1 MAISQ
6 LNVNQI
12 INIASDYRWKYHL
25 KEEEEEE
32 IKKILIE
39 KGYKKFYIF
48 RYIAKVKNFL
58 IVSNNLKFTIEVPTV
73 EQRDFLED
81 LNKACYIKIIKKKQ
95 KKIHYMI
102 MKYMLL
108 LMYIINY

>member
-6 LNVNQI
+6 LNANEI
-12 INIASDYRWKYHL
+12 INIASDYRWKFHL

-58 IVSNNLKFTIEVPTV
+58 IVSNNLKFTIEIPTV
-73 EQRDFLED
+73 EERDFLED
-81 LNKACYIKIIKKKQ
+81 LNKACFIKIIKRKAKEN
-95 KKIHYMI
+95 
-102 MKYMLL
+102 ML
-108 LMYIINY
+108 YNNEVYATINVYY

>member
-1 MAISQ
+1 MVISQ
-6 LNVNQI
+6 LNANQI

-25 KEEEEEE
+25 KQEEEEE

-81 LNKACYIKIIKKKQ
+81 LNKACYIKIIKRKTKENTLYDNE
-95 KKIHYMI
+95 IYAT
-102 MKYMLL
+102 
-108 LMYIINY
+108 INVYY

>member
-6 LNVNQI
+6 LNANQI
-12 INIASDYRWKYHL
+12 INIANDYKWKYHL
-25 KEEEEEE
+25 KEEEEEEE

-81 LNKACYIKIIKKKQ
+81 LNKACYIKIKKRKT
-95 KKIHYMI
+95 KENTLYDNEIYAT
-102 MKYMLL
+102 
-108 LMYIINY
+108 INVYY

>member
-6 LNVNQI
+6 LNANEI

-25 KEEEEEE
+25 KEEEENE

-58 IVSNNLKFTIEVPTV
+58 IVSNNLKFTIKIPTV
-73 EQRDFLED
+73 EHRDFLED
-81 LNKACYIKIIKKKQ
+81 INKAYFIKIIKRETKENVLYDNE
-95 KKIHYMI
+95 IYATVNV
-102 MKYMLL
+102 Y
-108 LMYIINY
+108 Y

>member
-6 LNVNQI
+6 LNANQI

-25 KEEEEEE
+25 KEEEEE

-58 IVSNNLKFTIEVPTV
+58 IVSNNLNLQLKFP
-73 EQRDFLED
+73 RW
-81 LNKACYIKIIKKKQ
+81 NKETF
-95 KKIHYMI
+95 
-102 MKYMLL
+102 
-108 LMYIINY
+108 

>member
-6 LNVNQI
+6 LNANEI
-12 INIASDYRWKYHL
+12 INIASDYRWKFHL

-58 IVSNNLKFTIEVPTV
+58 IVSNNLKFTIEIPTV
-73 EQRDFLED
+73 EERDFLED
-81 LNKACYIKIIKKKQ
+81 LNKACFIKIIKRKTKEN
-95 KKIHYMI
+95 
-102 MKYMLL
+102 ML
-108 LMYIINY
+108 YNNEAYATINVYY

>member
-6 LNVNQI
+6 LNANEI

-25 KEEEEEE
+25 KEEEENE

-39 KGYKKFYIF
+39 KGYKNFYIF

-58 IVSNNLKFTIEVPTV
+58 IVSNNLKFTIKIPTV
-73 EQRDFLED
+73 QHRDFLED
-81 LNKACYIKIIKKKQ
+81 INKACFIKIIKRETKE
-95 KKIHYMI
+95 IVLYDNEI
-102 MKYMLL
+102 YATVNV
-108 LMYIINY
+108 YY

>member
-6 LNVNQI
+6 LNANQI

-39 KGYKKFYIF
+39 KGYKRFYIF
-48 RYIAKVKNFL
+48 WYIAKVKNFL

-73 EQRDFLED
+73 EERDFLEE
-81 LNKACYIKIIKKKQ
+81 LNKACYIKIIKRKTKENTLYENE
-95 KKIHYMI
+95 IYATVNV
-102 MKYMLL
+102 Y
-108 LMYIINY
+108 Y

>member
-6 LNVNQI
+6 LNANGI
-12 INIASDYRWKYHL
+12 INIASHYKMRYNL

-48 RYIAKVKNFL
+48 RYIAKVKNIL
-58 IVSNNLKFTIEVPTV
+58 IVSKNLQFTIELPMI
-73 EQRDFLED
+73 ERRDFLED
-81 LNKACYIKIIKKKQ
+81 LNKACFIEIIKRRTKEN
-95 KKIHYMI
+95 
-102 MKYMLL
+102 ML
-108 LMYIINY
+108 YSNEVYATINVYY

>member
-6 LNVNQI
+6 LNANEI

-25 KEEEEEE
+25 KEEEENE

-81 LNKACYIKIIKKKQ
+81 LNKACFIKITKRRKNENVLYSNEI
-95 KKIHYMI
+95 YATVNV
-102 MKYMLL
+102 Y
-108 LMYIINY
+108 Y

>member
-6 LNVNQI
+6 LNANEI
-12 INIASDYRWKYHL
+12 INIASDYRWKFHL

-58 IVSNNLKFTIEVPTV
+58 IVSNNLKFTIEIPTV
-73 EQRDFLED
+73 EERDFLED
-81 LNKACYIKIIKKKQ
+81 LNKACFIKIIKRKTKENNV
-95 KKIHYMI
+95 I
-102 MKYMLL
+102 
-108 LMYIINY
+108 

>member
-12 INIASDYRWKYHL
+12 INIASDYRWKYNL
-25 KEEEEEE
+25 KEEEE

-48 RYIAKVKNFL
+48 QYIAKVKNFL

-81 LNKACYIKIIKKKQ
+81 LNKACYIKIIKRKTKENTLYDNE
-95 KKIHYMI
+95 IYAT
-102 MKYMLL
+102 
-108 LMYIINY
+108 INVYY

>member
-6 LNVNQI
+6 LNANEI
-12 INIASDYRWKYHL
+12 INIASDYRWKFHL
-25 KEEEEEE
+25 KEEEEE

-58 IVSNNLKFTIEVPTV
+58 IVSNNLKFTIKIPTV
-73 EQRDFLED
+73 EHRDF
-81 LNKACYIKIIKKKQ
+81 
-95 KKIHYMI
+95 
-102 MKYMLL
+102 
-108 LMYIINY
+108 

>member
-6 LNVNQI
+6 LNANQI

-25 KEEEEEE
+25 KEEEENE

-58 IVSNNLKFTIEVPTV
+58 IVSNNLKFTIEIPTV
-73 EQRDFLED
+73 EHRNFLED
-81 LNKACYIKIIKKKQ
+81 INKACFIKIIKRETKENVLYDNEIYATVKV
-95 KKIHYMI
+95 Y
-102 MKYMLL
+102 Y
-108 LMYIINY
+108 